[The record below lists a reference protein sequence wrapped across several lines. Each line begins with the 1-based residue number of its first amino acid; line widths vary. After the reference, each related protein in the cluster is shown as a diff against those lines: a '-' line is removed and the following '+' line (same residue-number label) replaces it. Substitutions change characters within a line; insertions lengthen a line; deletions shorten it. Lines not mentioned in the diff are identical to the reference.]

1 MYKVYELGEFT
12 EKILFTLLAYHKV
25 MSHPKGILLYPA
37 IMDKLEFDKR
47 TVERH
52 YANKK
57 INYALSKLEKKGY
70 INIYKSDRRRFN
82 ISFTSKTFEFVK
94 LKQMSEN
101 AKSYKKLKNFKRI
114 LFFDIPEKERK
125 KRDSFRY
132 FLKIL
137 GFKEIQKS
145 VFVSEVDNYD
155 DLKSIIDFLEI
166 KSYVETGIYKE
177 D

>member
-1 MYKVYELGEFT
+1 MYKVYELGEFS
-12 EKILFTLLAYHKV
+12 EKILFTLLAYQKV

-37 IMDKLEFDKR
+37 IMDRLEFDKR
-47 TVERH
+47 LVKRY

-57 INYALSKLEKKGY
+57 INYALSKLKKKGY
-70 INIYKSDRRRFN
+70 INIYKTDKRRFN
-82 ISFTSKTFEFVK
+82 VSFTSKTFEFIK
-94 LKQMSEN
+94 LKHISEN
-101 AKSYKKLKNFKRI
+101 AKSYKKMRNYKRI
-114 LFFDIPEKERK
+114 LFFDIPERERK

-137 GFKEIQKS
+137 GFNEIQKS
-145 VFVSEVDNYD
+145 VFVSELDNYD

-166 KSYVETGIYKE
+166 GIYVETGIYKK